1 MAATGMEKAAA
12 EGAPVGRK
20 AVNDRGGGF
29 EHNLHSA
36 AQQGEEAVGFLA
48 VADARAPPEAFI
60 EISET
65 LEGLPPE
72 GHVHADALHG
82 EAQRKT
88 RGVLRCLERGAGGR
102 QAGAIETIEGLE
114 DGIGRRVGGDGSG
127 HDVDFRIVEGSDET
141 RQPVGCSAGVVINEG
156 NEATARGAEFV
167 DYPAVARLM
176 DIALQLEG
184 TRIGD
189 RFTAIIHRQRHDSI
203 SGLADTSTQRTHNAF
218 GGSQDTTT
226 FTRVSTTRTA
236 DIVASDT
243 VTDLVFQ
250 LPHASN
256 PWPVSG
262 QIIRNLNATFTV
274 TGAQNSTRTIA
285 RRVVVTFP
293 ADAEGNVQIQVGTL
307 TCNLNLVT
315 RKVTGCTGS

>member
-1 MAATGMEKAAA
+1 MPRIRSALVSLAA
-12 EGAPVGRK
+12 
-20 AVNDRGGGF
+20 
-29 EHNLHSA
+29 
-36 AQQGEEAVGFLA
+36 LA
-48 VADARAPPEAFI
+48 VAGLAACSDSTAPGGLTDTSLATDLAASAGDAIATDVTEMIGNEQFGGFTA
-60 EISET
+60 
-65 LEGLPPE
+65 
-72 GHVHADALHG
+72 AAL
-82 EAQRKT
+82 
-88 RGVLRCLERGAGGR
+88 
-102 QAGAIETIEGLE
+102 AGAATDTSTFTRSRTRTCYDAQGAVVACGQGL
-114 DGIGRRVGGDGSG
+114 
-127 HDVDFRIVEGSDET
+127 
-141 RQPVGCSAGVVINEG
+141 
-156 NEATARGAEFV
+156 TASMV
-167 DYPAVARLM
+167 
-176 DIALQLEG
+176 IALQLDG

-226 FTRVSTTRTA
+226 FTRDSTTRTA